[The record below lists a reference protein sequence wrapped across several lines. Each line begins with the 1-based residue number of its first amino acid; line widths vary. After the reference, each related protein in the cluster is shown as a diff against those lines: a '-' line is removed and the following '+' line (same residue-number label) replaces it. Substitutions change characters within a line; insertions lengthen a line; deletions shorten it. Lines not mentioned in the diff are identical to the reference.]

1 MKLTTETCTQC
12 GGLGRVPNHPIIP
25 SKRCPRCKGSGK
37 VLYDQP
43 VFEGES
49 NQQKAEE
56 VMKELEVQNG

>member
-1 MKLTTETCTQC
+1 
-12 GGLGRVPNHPIIP
+12 
-25 SKRCPRCKGSGK
+25 